1 MKALEKYRI
10 SQRCFYQAIVL
21 FSFCFYSFFPFFWV
35 CALLQTV
42 STRAAEY
49 CAFYVHPHRM
59 HTTLCIHYSTT
70 NVNLLLARNNMKQE
84 FNHKLL
90 SSVCEQRTSSSV
102 WHSLV
107 HILNT
112 LRKINYFDAIS
123 KLFTPNN
130 IHCDE
135 FH

>member
-1 MKALEKYRI
+1 MHIAKMLL
-10 SQRCFYQAIVL
+10 SGDCFIFLL
-21 FSFCFYSFFPFFWV
+21 FFSYSFIPFFWV

-59 HTTLCIHYSTT
+59 HTTSCIHYSTT

>member
-1 MKALEKYRI
+1 MLL
-10 SQRCFYQAIVL
+10 SGDCFIFLL
-21 FSFCFYSFFPFFWV
+21 FFSYSFIPFFLGFSS
-35 CALLQTV
+35 ASD
-42 STRAAEY
+42 STQAAEY

-70 NVNLLLARNNMKQE
+70 NVNRQLLLARNNMKQE
-84 FNHKLL
+84 FNHGLL

>member
-1 MKALEKYRI
+1 MLL
-10 SQRCFYQAIVL
+10 SGDCFIFLL
-21 FSFCFYSFFPFFWV
+21 FFSYSFIPFFLGFSS
-35 CALLQTV
+35 ASD
-42 STRAAEY
+42 STQY

-59 HTTLCIHYSTT
+59 HTTSCIHYSTT
-70 NVNLLLARNNMKQE
+70 NVNLQLLLARNNMKQE

-90 SSVCEQRTSSSV
+90 SSVCKQRTSSSV

-107 HILNT
+107 NILNT

-123 KLFTPNN
+123 KLFTLNN
-130 IHCDE
+130 NHCDK